1 MRYLKRD
8 NDKKLG
14 QNIAALRKAADFSQ
28 DVLAEKLNISQ
39 RALCSYEC
47 GKASV
52 PVFLIPEIAEILK
65 TPLVQLLNV
74 KTPMLDERTREARI
88 LRELEKVNKLPKQEQ
103 KLVFT
108 LIDSL
113 ASKQTAMVH

>member
-8 NDKKLG
+8 SDKKLG
-14 QNIAALRKAADFSQ
+14 KNIATLRKVAGFSQ
-28 DVLAEKLNISQ
+28 EVLAEKLNISQ

-65 TPLVQLLNV
+65 TPIVNLLDV
-74 KTPMLDERTREARI
+74 KTPLLDERTREARI
-88 LRELEKVNKLPKQEQ
+88 LRELEKVNKLPEDDRK
-103 KLVFT
+103 VIFT

-113 ASKQTAMVH
+113 AAKHAKTE